1 MLDLDTASVSEAP
14 SAYYSTTYNLHP
26 FDLRNLAKSSQDAPA
41 HQFPNLDSTA
51 PTLILSE
58 MCLIYLQ
65 ASTVS
70 SIMSSFLTHHLA
82 PTTPA
87 SLVLYEPILPHDAFG
102 RTMISNLSTRN
113 IHLHTLMAY
122 PELGDQRDRLKR
134 YGFVDGYKAVDTE
147 LIWRKWV
154 SEEEKERVA
163 GLEMLDE
170 LEELELLLRH
180 YCVAWGWRDGQE
192 GNEGVFSKAWRDVV
206 E

>member
-1 MLDLDTASVSEAP
+1 MDTAEVSEQM
-14 SAYYSTTYNLHP
+14 AYYHSSTYNLHP
-26 FDLRNLAKSSQDAPA
+26 MDLRSLADASSEGSQ
-41 HQFPNLDSTA
+41 HVLPNLDPNV

-70 SIMSSFLTHHLA
+70 SIMNSLLTNYLS
-82 PTTPA
+82 PTTAA

-113 IHLHTLMAY
+113 IHLHTLTTY
-122 PELGDQRDRLKR
+122 PELGDQRARLKQC
-134 YGFVDGYKAVDTE
+134 GFADGYKATDTE

-170 LEELELLLRH
+170 LEELDMLLKH
-180 YCVAWGWRDGQE
+180 YCVAWGWRDGE
-192 GNEGVFSKAWRDVV
+192 DGGRVFSQAW
-206 E
+206 EGLEESPG